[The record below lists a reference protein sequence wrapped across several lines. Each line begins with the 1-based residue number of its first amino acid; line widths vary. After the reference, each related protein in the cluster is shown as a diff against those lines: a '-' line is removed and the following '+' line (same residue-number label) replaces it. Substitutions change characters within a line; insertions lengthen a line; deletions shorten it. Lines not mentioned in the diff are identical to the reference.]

1 VTDHG
6 TRYEDQAGLLTRVI
20 DRTGCVHATLTWRG
34 QALELLDVPGAL
46 VHGAVIDDPLLGPSH
61 AIDHTTTTDPRD
73 PDLNPRL
80 LPPRGATTM
89 SAIDWARPTQ
99 IPAIAAPAK
108 LPHGGAAPIM
118 NTIALLAARAGV
130 PALRYAGPYPTHA
143 LWRTLLRSFR
153 TTATEEA
160 FTADALDRATRVARD
175 EIAIDFIPA
184 PHVRVAIPR
193 GHVELRDGVERIV
206 LDGVAYVT
214 EGSPARLVRDET
226 GEARAEVWF
235 GDSPWVHVATL
246 AADGTVLEGPHSIP
260 ASRSYVIGQAF
271 PAALRGALAELIA
284 EAVPAPL
291 AAAAKTLVGA
301 RAIRWADLGA
311 RAAIHDAAG
320 FAVHAALWDRIAP
333 LGLGRLA
340 LALAEALA
348 PVVAQVIVSEA
359 TPPP

>member
-1 VTDHG
+1 VTTYG
-6 TRYEDQAGLLTRVI
+6 TRYEDAGGLLTRVI

-34 QALELLDVPGAL
+34 TTLERLDVPGAY
-46 VHGAVIDDPLLGPSH
+46 VRGPVIEDPLLGPAH
-61 AIDHTTTTDPRD
+61 AIDHPTTIEPGAHR
-73 PDLNPRL
+73 
-80 LPPRGATTM
+80 ATTM

-108 LPHGGAAPIM
+108 LPSGAAAPIM
-118 NTIALLAARAGV
+118 NVIALLAERAGV

-153 TTATEEA
+153 TTATEDA
-160 FTADALDRATRVARD
+160 FTTEALGRAARVARD
-175 EIAIDFIPA
+175 EIAIDFVPA
-184 PHVRVAIPR
+184 PHERVAIPR

-206 LDGVAYVT
+206 LDGVAYVAG
-214 EGSPARLVRDET
+214 GSPARLVTEE

-235 GDSPWVHVATL
+235 GDAPWIHVATVT
-246 AADGTVLEGPHSIP
+246 ADGSLLEGPHAIP

-271 PAALRGALAELIA
+271 PAALRAALAELVA

-291 AAAAKTLVGA
+291 AAAAREVITT

-311 RAAIHDAAG
+311 RAAVHDGAG

-333 LGLGRLA
+333 LGLARLA

-348 PVVAQVIVSEA
+348 PIAAQVLVSEA
-359 TPPP
+359 TPPG